1 MLPITIIIPTLD
13 RHDLLLRAIDYYQHF
28 DCNILVADSSA
39 TKENCEFPDNFT
51 YKHLPGMAYGKK
63 LLEIVKDVTTQY
75 ACLVSDD
82 DYFLESSLKA
92 GASFLNSNSDY
103 VSVQG
108 RYLGFELIGNQV
120 VFSPRYGRH
129 SSCHAVESE
138 DRFSRIVEA
147 YNPFMHQIFAIHRTD
162 LFIKSFQLHA
172 VSSIHH
178 KLFWGKFVL
187 ADFLQVLV
195 PMCYGKHKV
204 LPILWMVR
212 DTYTFDSTRAQKYLV
227 AKSKLSSIGSS
238 YRWDNRSVNE
248 VEFFFNSK
256 ECGLIKENFGEIIFE
271 LIGNKEESDKLF
283 DVACKSFTQSFL
295 NNRNK
300 VNIKMMIKL
309 FVPTL
314 VSTYFIKR
322 RKLRHMGGVE
332 TTSSAKDALAKIR
345 LSVLTFRKCYDTDV
359 SRIIK

>member
-13 RHDLLLRAIDYYQHF
+13 RHDLLLRAIDYYQYF
-28 DCNILVADSSA
+28 DCNILVADSSS
-39 TKENCEFPDNFT
+39 TKENCEFPDNFM
-51 YKHLPGMAYGKK
+51 YKHLPGMAYAKK
-63 LLEIVKDVTTQY
+63 ILEIAKDVTTQY
-75 ACLVSDD
+75 ACLASDD
-82 DYFLESSLKA
+82 DYLLESSLKA
-92 GASFLNSNSDY
+92 GASFLNANSDY

-108 RYLGFELIGNQV
+108 RYLGFELIGNEI
-120 VFSPRYGRH
+120 VFSPRYDRN
-129 SSCHAVESE
+129 SSRYAVEAE
-138 DRFSRIVEA
+138 DRLSRIVEA
-147 YNPFMHQIFAIHRTD
+147 YNPFMHQFFAIHRTA
-162 LFIKSFQLHA
+162 LFVKSLQLHGT
-172 VSSIHH
+172 SSISH
-178 KLFWGKFVL
+178 KLHWGKFVL

-212 DTYTFDSTRAQKYLV
+212 DTYTFDSTRTQKNLV

-238 YRWDNRSVNE
+238 YRWDNRSVND

-271 LIGNKEESDKLF
+271 LVSNKEESDKLF
-283 DVACKSFTQSFL
+283 DVACKSFTKSDI
-295 NNRNK
+295 NDRNK

-314 VSTYFIKR
+314 VSNYVIKR
-322 RKLRHMGGVE
+322 RKIRHMGGVE
-332 TTSSAKDALAKIR
+332 TTSSAKDTLAKIR
-345 LSVLTFRKCYDTDV
+345 LSVLTFPKCYDTDT